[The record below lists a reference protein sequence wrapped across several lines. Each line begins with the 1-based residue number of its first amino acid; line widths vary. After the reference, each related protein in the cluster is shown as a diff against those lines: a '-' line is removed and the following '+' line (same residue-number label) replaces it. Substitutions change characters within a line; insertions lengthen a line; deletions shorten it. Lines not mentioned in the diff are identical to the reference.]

1 MKVLVYNPL
10 TAVWRPRLPAILSII
25 QELIDDGHEVVFIG
39 CNRSVP
45 ACTANLDHTRAI
57 CDYCV
62 ARKRK
67 GLDLLSGGFVE
78 RDLLDYVS
86 RERAAEILSGVD
98 RITDVAVLRDLKYRG
113 ADVGYAAYSSYAY
126 VSKKSEPDLGRSSVR
141 AVIQNL
147 IHTGEIVYEAISNAI
162 ATEHPDRVVLY
173 HGRSA
178 IDRAA
183 LRACQHAGVECLIYE
198 SALSLNELTY
208 FKNALPQDIE
218 NTARM
223 AAELWENAPADRFE
237 IGKSFFEMRRNGASR
252 ALASGAEIATQD
264 KSFIGRQVEGRLP
277 DDWSDARKNVVIY
290 GTSND
295 EFDAISSEYDD
306 GIYRDQIEA
315 LDRISK
321 SLEDDP
327 GIHLYFRLHPRQAGV
342 RNAYTMG
349 LEKVGERRSN
359 VTIVSAGSD
368 VSSYALLDGA
378 DIVLAFRSTMSIEA
392 VYWDKPCIVLSASI
406 YKPLGATYNPSSHE
420 EVVELIR
427 SNLAPK
433 DKTPAIKMGYYLMK
447 RGFSNP
453 YFKADI
459 GQGRRG
465 YSFRGDPIVIEG
477 LDRWRY
483 IAARELQ
490 KLKWRRIV

>member
-10 TAVWRPRLPAILSII
+10 TAIWRPRLPAILSIV
-25 QELIDDGHEVVFIG
+25 QELMDEGHEIVFIG
-39 CNRSVP
+39 CSRSVP
-45 ACTANLDHTRAI
+45 ACTANLDHTRSI
-57 CDYCV
+57 CNYCIS
-62 ARKRK
+62 RRRK
-67 GLDLLSGGFVE
+67 GLELLSGDLVE

-86 RERAAEILSGVD
+86 PERATEIRSSVD
-98 RITDVAVLRDLKYRG
+98 QIGDVTTLRALEYRR

-126 VSKKSEPDLGRSSVR
+126 VSKKSEPDLSRRSVR
-141 AVIQNL
+141 KVIQHL
-147 IHTGEIVYEAISNAI
+147 IHTGKITYEAISNAI
-162 ATEHPDRVVLY
+162 ATERPDRVVLY

-198 SALSLNELTY
+198 SALSLNELTS

-218 NTARM
+218 NTVRM
-223 AAELWENAPADRFE
+223 AAEFWERAPADKYEVGR
-237 IGKSFFEMRRNGASR
+237 SFFEMRRNGASR
-252 ALASGAEIATQD
+252 VLASGTEIATQD
-264 KSFIGRQVEGRLP
+264 RSFIDRQVQGRLP
-277 DDWSDARKNVVIY
+277 GDWSESRKNVVVY

-306 GIYRDQIEA
+306 GIYRDQIDA
-315 LDRISK
+315 LDQISR

-327 GIHLYFRLHPRQAGV
+327 TIHLYFRLHPRQAGV
-342 RNAYTMG
+342 RNAYTTG
-349 LEKVGERRSN
+349 LEKLGEQRAN
-359 VTIVSAGSD
+359 VTIVAAGSD

-392 VYWDKPCIVLSASI
+392 VYWGKPCIVLSASI

-453 YFKADI
+453 YFKADV

-465 YSFRGDPIVIEG
+465 YSFRGDPILIEG
-477 LDRWRY
+477 LSRWRY
-483 IAARELQ
+483 ITSRELQ